1 MTQWQLEIDVTTR
14 SNAAPPPGIS
24 LRPFRSGDEQATF
37 QLTEDAF
44 MQWQARRR
52 SYAEWSRLTIGRE
65 TFAPGLSPL
74 AFDGSRLV
82 GAVLSL
88 DRPGGQG
95 HIVRVAVE
103 RAYRRRGIAQ
113 ALLRQAFG
121 DFARAGK
128 RSCGLVTHSGTGAR
142 GVYEKVG
149 MRVTHSATHV
159 RRKLP
164 RERFL

>member
-1 MTQWQLEIDVTTR
+1 MSI
-14 SNAAPPPGIS
+14 
-24 LRPFRSGDEQATF
+24 
-37 QLTEDAF
+37 LTSRGEDAF
-44 MQWQARRR
+44 RQWQERRR

-82 GAVLSL
+82 GAALSL
-88 DRPGGQG
+88 DPPGSQG
-95 HIVRVAVE
+95 HIVRVAVDRE
-103 RAYRRRGIAQ
+103 YRRRGIAQ

-128 RSCGLVTHSGTGAR
+128 RSCALATHSGTGALS
-142 GVYEKVG
+142 VYEKAG

-159 RRKLP
+159 RKKLP